1 MKQRVL
7 RTESELANHIDL
19 TADYAR
25 TADLVLPIIERCG
38 LISDV
43 LAQLAPLLK

>member
-1 MKQRVL
+1 MKQGVL

-25 TADLVLPIIERCG
+25 AVDLVLPINERYD

-43 LAQLAPLLK
+43 LAQLAPRLK